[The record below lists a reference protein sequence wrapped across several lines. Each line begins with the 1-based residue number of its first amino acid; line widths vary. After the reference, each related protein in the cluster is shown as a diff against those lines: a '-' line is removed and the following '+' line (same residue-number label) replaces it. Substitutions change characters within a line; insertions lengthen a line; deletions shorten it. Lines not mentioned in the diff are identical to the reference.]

1 MKAVKFF
8 LFILAGLFFFF
19 PLISQAEVKMDAPS
33 GGVFPKLPKT
43 ADDPILE
50 NSHVYP
56 FWGPVCQRYTY
67 SVVYRDKE
75 GRAPEYVKMYFN
87 GEWLDIAKENPEDN
101 DYKRGVKYIYKY
113 VPTSTDSNFY
123 FFEASNGKGKAR
135 DGIIDSPDNGPV
147 LFTSSLDQNEIA
159 VLDRES
165 GEFLWRFPTNK
176 EWVSE
181 VVISGNS
188 EYLAAKTS
196 SHIYLFKLSSGDLV
210 WQFDAPKSGEIGGD
224 VAGGVDISRD
234 GSLIVATMGNT
245 LFAFSSASNKPIWE
259 KDTGD
264 NAYGVSISGDGK
276 YIGVATAGSE
286 EIQDSNLL
294 MLFQAK
300 DGKLLWQY
308 HSSGNFHGVDLS
320 GDGGRIA
327 AATGCPDRRAYVFGR
342 DSNEPLIRTEMLT
355 RDSPVDEAVISADG
369 RYAAFGSESD
379 QGGVHFFDINLKSNT
394 ALWQFPMPEERSVRA
409 LSMTPSGQYIGAA
422 AFGGDA
428 YIFSSQSA
436 KPSQHYFVRE
446 RLGAVDISDD
456 GAFLTAGGSNK
467 NIYLWKNTPPAR
479 SGETRG
485 GVSRDPLWT
494 QEANEYLN
502 SLDISADNKYVA
514 LGTGGSVYFFE
525 SDDFNLPEKQVCS
538 KVIEPPAE
546 PSGTM
551 KKGNGG
557 FSGEA
562 DLSGC
567 GNNIC
572 NPDFGETSQTCPKD
586 CKENDDEAVNQN
598 QPLDRRAFPILL
610 LILPL
615 GIIIVLAVVVIIFWK
630 KGIWGKL
637 WMKIR
642 SFFVKK

>member
-8 LFILAGLFFFF
+8 SFILLGFFLLF

-50 NSHVYP
+50 NSRVYP

-75 GRAPEYVKMYFN
+75 GRAPEYVRMYFN

-113 VPTSTDSNFY
+113 VPTSIDSNFY

-147 LFTSSLDQNEIA
+147 LFTSPLDQNEIA

-165 GEFLWRFPTNK
+165 GEFLWRFPTGK

-196 SHIYLFKLSSGDLV
+196 NHIYLFKLLSGDLV
-210 WQFDAPKSGEIGGD
+210 WQFEAAQSGEIGGD

-234 GSLIVATMGNT
+234 GRRIAATMGNT
-245 LFAFSSASNKPIWE
+245 VFAFSPESNKPIWE

-264 NAYGVSISGDGK
+264 NSYAVSISGDGK

-286 EIQDSNLL
+286 EIENSNLL
-294 MLFQAK
+294 MLFQAE

-327 AATGCPDRRAYVFGR
+327 AATGCPDRRAYIFGR
-342 DSNEPLIRTEMLT
+342 ESKEPLIRTEMLT

-369 RYAAFGSESD
+369 RFAAFGSESD
-379 QGGVHFFDINLKSNT
+379 QGGVHFFDINSKSNT
-394 ALWQFPMPEERSVRA
+394 ALWQFPTPEKRSVRA

-422 AFGGDA
+422 TFGGDA
-428 YIFSSQSA
+428 YIFSRDSREPQDHFFA
-436 KPSQHYFVRE
+436 RE
-446 RLGAVDISDD
+446 RLGAMDISDD
-456 GAFLTAGGSNK
+456 GAFLLAGGSNK
-467 NIYLWKNTPPAR
+467 NIYLWQKGNA
-479 SGETRG
+479 
-485 GVSRDPLWT
+485 DPLWT
-494 QEANEYLN
+494 RKANEYLN
-502 SLDISADNKYVA
+502 SLDISADSKYA
-514 LGTGGSVYFFE
+514 AFGTGGSVYFFE

-538 KVIEPPAE
+538 EIIEPPAE

-551 KKGNGG
+551 GKENGD

-572 NPDFGETSQTCPKD
+572 NPDSGENSQTCPKD
-586 CKENDDEAVNQN
+586 CKGNDDEAVNQN
-598 QPLDRRAFPILL
+598 QALNRRAFSLL
-610 LILPL
+610 LFILPT
-615 GIIIVLAVVVIIFWK
+615 GILIALAVVAIILWK
-630 KGIWGKL
+630 KGIWLKL
-637 WMKIR
+637 WLKIR
-642 SFFVKK
+642 SFFIKK